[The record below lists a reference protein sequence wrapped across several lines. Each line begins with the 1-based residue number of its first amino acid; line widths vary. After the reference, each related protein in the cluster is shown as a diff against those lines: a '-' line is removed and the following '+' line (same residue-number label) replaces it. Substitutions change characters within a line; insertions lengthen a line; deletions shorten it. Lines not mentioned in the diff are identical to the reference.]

1 MAGGEINN
9 AGAMRA
15 ASTPSTVCRIWER
28 ARCSI
33 YRRTRAD
40 EKEFQ
45 SLVGEM
51 FVRCRDGVRFLGDL
65 REKPLG
71 ILPTLLATGGVNNAG
86 CAQRAAATL
95 PVFLE
100 CHPQDIS
107 TP

>member
-1 MAGGEINN
+1 MLQHL
-9 AGAMRA
+9 
-15 ASTPSTVCRIWER
+15 SPD
-28 ARCSI
+28 AR
-33 YRRTRAD
+33 RRKGVSVARR
-40 EKEFQ
+40 
-45 SLVGEM
+45 GM
-51 FVRCRDGVRFLGDL
+51 FVRCRDGLRFLGDL